1 MKSDKRILLA
11 FILNLAFSI
20 FEFIGGALTNS
31 VAIISDSVHDLGDSL
46 SLGISYFLERK
57 SKKKTD
63 EKYTYGYIRYSVL
76 GSVITTTILVT
87 GSIFVIYNAF
97 NRLFHPV
104 DINYDGMVLFAFFG
118 VIVNFLA
125 VYFTRRGNSLNQKSV
140 NFHMLEDVLG
150 WIIVLIGAII
160 IKFTGITWIDSLL
173 SIIVAIYIF
182 IHAIKNLKSILNI
195 FLEKTPDNID
205 ILKIKND
212 LLKNTDISDVHHI
225 HIWSMDG
232 YRNYATMHIVTNNDN
247 FKVKKQIREKLKE
260 YKICHVTME
269 IEELNE
275 KCESKCCNIEE
286 HNELNHHHHH
296 HH

>member
-1 MKSDKRILLA
+1 
-11 FILNLAFSI
+11 
-20 FEFIGGALTNS
+20 
-31 VAIISDSVHDLGDSL
+31 
-46 SLGISYFLERK
+46 
-57 SKKKTD
+57 
-63 EKYTYGYIRYSVL
+63 
-76 GSVITTTILVT
+76 
-87 GSIFVIYNAF
+87 
-97 NRLFHPV
+97 
-104 DINYDGMVLFAFFG
+104 
-118 VIVNFLA
+118 
-125 VYFTRRGNSLNQKSV
+125 
-140 NFHMLEDVLG
+140 MLEDVLG

-260 YKICHVTME
+260 YKICHVAME

-275 KCESKCCNIEE
+275 KCESKCCNI
-286 HNELNHHHHH
+286 
-296 HH
+296 

>member
-104 DINYDGMVLFAFFG
+104 DINYDGMVLFAIFG

-182 IHAIKNLKSILNI
+182 IHAIKNLKPILNI

-260 YKICHVTME
+260 YKICHVAME

-275 KCESKCCNIEE
+275 KCESKCCNI
-286 HNELNHHHHH
+286 
-296 HH
+296 